1 MTWASAMRRASS
13 GPALRI
19 VAVIQQAY
27 ERAAKGGA
35 LLTTSVPGMAWW
47 FAVVESKHEIQNP
60 TSAEKIRLLGERL
73 KLGPDSRVLDMGLGR
88 GVPAVL
94 LARSFGCRIT
104 CVEQSEEFVRAAKER
119 IKQARVGALVELVHS
134 DGKEFPV
141 EADSYDSALCLGA
154 SFIWGGLTEAV
165 AALAPGVRGGGFVA
179 VGEPYWRRW
188 PLPHEFEPQE
198 GWDFVSL

>member
-1 MTWASAMRRASS
+1 MRWASS

-73 KLGPDSRVLDMGLGR
+73 KLGPDSRVLDMGSGR
-88 GVPAVL
+88 GGPAVL

-104 CVEQSEEFVRAAKER
+104 CVEQSEEFLRAAKER

-134 DGKEFPV
+134 DGKEFRSCSCRNRYTV
-141 EADSYDSALCLGA
+141 LHT
-154 SFIWGGLTEAV
+154 F
-165 AALAPGVRGGGFVA
+165 AA
-179 VGEPYWRRW
+179 RRLRSWW
-188 PLPHEFEPQE
+188 PLKR
-198 GWDFVSL
+198 